1 MASQSSTTTTSTGE
15 RESMVV
21 LYDSSAIMINV
32 HQTVIQNPHHHTLE
46 EFLVLHVLLW
56 GVVIDCVRAP
66 TSCRGHTVPPV
77 CAVQLTR
84 RHASQS
90 FGGHAQLRRTP
101 QRVFG
106 PGSSLFE
113 ILARM
118 RHTASRVASENSNTR
133 TCLDIMIQ
141 SRNKSVYIK
150 NPHHNNE
157 CLSDGGKRGA

>member
-1 MASQSSTTTTSTGE
+1 
-15 RESMVV
+15 MVV

-90 FGGHAQLRRTP
+90 FWRSCT
-101 QRVFG
+101 
-106 PGSSLFE
+106 
-113 ILARM
+113 ITT
-118 RHTASRVASENSNTR
+118 HTTACFWPRLITV
-133 TCLDIMIQ
+133 
-141 SRNKSVYIK
+141 
-150 NPHHNNE
+150 
-157 CLSDGGKRGA
+157 